1 MTDKN
6 QKPDE
11 LGALALQAA
20 TLESD
25 AQQQQQGAG
34 PDQGGEAPPLQTN
47 AQMIAGTLQLARD
60 TACVLFDL
68 RSPAAVL
75 TDNKIEQL
83 GELWG
88 RVADKRGWNLA
99 SALGEYVEEI
109 TALMGTIGIAR
120 ELVQAVVMELEAKQA
135 RDAARTVD
143 AATPPAAPVPEAA

>member
-6 QKPDE
+6 AKPDD
-11 LGALALQAA
+11 LGALAMA
-20 TLESD
+20 
-25 AQQQQQGAG
+25 AQQLHDDTQASQSEQGGAG
-34 PDQGGEAPPLQTN
+34 PEQVPPQQTN
-47 AQMIAGTLQLARD
+47 GAIIAGTLQLCRD

-75 TDNKIEQL
+75 TDAKIEQL

-99 SALGEYVEEI
+99 SALGDYVEEI

-120 ELVQAVVMELEAKQA
+120 ELVQAVVMELDAKAQ

-143 AATPPAAPVPEAA
+143 AAPPAPQPA